1 MSEVDDYI
9 LDIDS
14 SERDINTFTNI
25 NNFEVELKNEI
36 YDLSKLSIISG
47 NFHTPQLTLSDTNNT
62 LIVRD
67 IPISTNVT
75 INLDTKNYTDGNVLA
90 SDLQTQLS
98 NVNSN
103 ITSVS
108 YSSETSRLTFSG
120 TQAFAFYMNND
131 NSPYNVLGFS
141 KQYVSSSGNQ
151 LVSGAINLNGPNTLI
166 LKISSGS
173 EILSKDIFCADP
185 FFTGRIQL
193 KDRDKTH
200 YIGRDDPIEHSF
212 KSGSLKH
219 IKKLRFEMFY
229 LHGEKLVPY
238 DFRNMNYSL
247 KLLIK
252 CSKDKLKNKPKV
264 NRDISLP
271 PPINIPE
278 FEDVDRWKKYK
289 IYIAMFVIILTGL
302 ILLFMIKPT

>member
-1 MSEVDDYI
+1 MI
-9 LDIDS
+9 LDVDS

-36 YDLSKLSIISG
+36 YDVSKLTIVSG
-47 NFHTPQLTLSDTNNT
+47 NFHTPQLTLCNTNNT

-67 IPISTNVT
+67 IPISKNVT
-75 INLDTKNYTDGNVLA
+75 IQLDTKNYTDGNVLA
-90 SDLQTQLS
+90 SDLQSQLS
-98 NVNSN
+98 NANSN

-108 YSSETSRLTFSG
+108 YSSETSRLTFTG
-120 TQAFAFYMNND
+120 THEFALYMNND

-141 KQYVSSSGNQ
+141 KEYVSSSGNKI
-151 LVSGAINLNGPNTLI
+151 VSDAINLNGPNTLV

-173 EILSKDIFCADP
+173 EILSKDVFCADP

-193 KDRDKTH
+193 KDRYKTH
-200 YIGRDDPIEHSF
+200 YIGRDDPIEHLFS
-212 KSGSLKH
+212 SGSIKN
-219 IKKLRFEMFY
+219 IKKFRFEMFY
-229 LHGEKLVPY
+229 LHGEKLIPY

-247 KLLIK
+247 KISLT

-264 NRDISLP
+264 KRDISLP

-278 FEDVDRWKKYK
+278 FEDVDRWEKYK
-289 IYIAMFVIILTGL
+289 IYIAMSVIILTGTI
-302 ILLFMIKPT
+302 ILFIVKPGGR